1 LIEMSHILKRTTAS
15 LCLAT
20 AALFMSATAAGAR
33 PWQEP
38 ELGSALAIRTVTV
51 TEQRLTPDE
60 LALGALVGIALSSA
74 GLVTVKVVRRR
85 EFHLFAFH
93 I

>member
-1 LIEMSHILKRTTAS
+1 MSHILKRATAS

-20 AALFMSATAAGAR
+20 AALFISATAAVAS

-38 ELGSALAIRTVTV
+38 ELASTLAVRTVTV

-60 LALGALVGIALSSA
+60 LALGALVGIALSGA
-74 GLVTVKVVRRR
+74 GLVSVKVARRR
-85 EFHLFAFH
+85 EFHLFALH
-93 I
+93 T